1 MVGLMMMFM
10 NFSRLDIRTGRGDR
24 GNIRRTS
31 TTSAMHI
38 ILVMMLSGLLFLYD
52 RQMAIA
58 ADSSSSD
65 VTGTSMTECMN
76 GSLVWFLSARWG
88 TRGSWGTRD
97 VAISTTTVAYGGI
110 GIMVLAGVFIDT
122 LSVLAFSSGVTRW
135 RAYVSCTSFTGM
147 SELIAD
153 HWKFTSTGGRKV
165 VGTFS
170 SRNGF
175 ARCRA
180 DVSSASTTRA
190 DETFTTTRLGARHG
204 CL

>member
-31 TTSAMHI
+31 TTSAMPIDRILVNKPEYDYIDECSHI

-97 VAISTTTVAYGGI
+97 VAISTTAVAYGSI
-110 GIMVLAGVFIDT
+110 GIMVLARVFIDT

-147 SELIAD
+147 SEL
-153 HWKFTSTGGRKV
+153 
-165 VGTFS
+165 
-170 SRNGF
+170 
-175 ARCRA
+175 
-180 DVSSASTTRA
+180 
-190 DETFTTTRLGARHG
+190 DESLSQQSQSIKG
-204 CL
+204 